1 MRPYLRPYLG
11 IDLGTAN
18 TLVYMKG
25 KGIILNEPSVIAIN
39 KETSELL
46 KVGKEAKKM
55 IGKTP
60 ANIIAIR
67 PLKEGV
73 IADYNVAM
81 TMLKYFINTSMNGFS
96 FFKPTVVVGIPTDAT
111 QVERNALREAAL
123 DAGASKAFLIEE
135 AMATA
140 IGAGLD
146 VEEPSGNMIVDMGG
160 GTTEIA
166 VISLGN
172 IVLSK
177 SIRVAGDLIDQE
189 IINHIKS
196 KYNMV
201 IGEKTAE
208 RIKIEIGNVFDSPQ
222 YNELSMEVIGLDVL
236 SGLPKSV
243 IITGSEIRNAMRV
256 PVTKIVENI
265 KLAIEETPPELLY
278 DIVNRGIFLAGGG
291 ALIKGIKEL
300 LEKETLI
307 RVVIADD
314 PITCVARGA
323 GMVIDKINLIKSISQ
338 QA

>member
-1 MRPYLRPYLG
+1 LRPYLG

-60 ANIIAIR
+60 ANIIAVR

-81 TMLKYFINTSMNGFS
+81 TMLKYFINTALNGFS
-96 FFKPTVVVGIPTDAT
+96 FFKPSVVVGIPTDAT

-123 DAGASKAFLIEE
+123 DAGSSKAFLIEE

-146 VEEPSGNMIVDMGG
+146 VEEPSGNMIVDIGG

-222 YNELSMEVIGLDVL
+222 YSDLSMEVIGLDVL

-243 IITGSEIRNAMRV
+243 TITGSEIRNAMRV
-256 PVTKIVENI
+256 PVSKIVENI

-291 ALIKGIKEL
+291 ALIKGMKEL

-338 QA
+338 KA

>member
-1 MRPYLRPYLG
+1 MRPYLG

-39 KETSELL
+39 KDTSELL

-81 TMLKYFINTSMNGFS
+81 TMLKYFINTALNGFS
-96 FFKPTVVVGIPTDAT
+96 FFKPMVVVGIPTDAT

-123 DAGASKAFLIEE
+123 DAGSSKAFLIEE

-146 VEEPSGNMIVDMGG
+146 VEEPSGNMIVDIGG

-222 YNELSMEVIGLDVL
+222 YNDLSMEVIGLDVL
-236 SGLPKSV
+236 TGLPKSV
-243 IITGSEIRNAMRV
+243 TITGSEIRNAMRI
-256 PVTKIVENI
+256 PVNKIVENI

-300 LEKETLI
+300 LERETLI

-338 QA
+338 KA

>member
-1 MRPYLRPYLG
+1 
-11 IDLGTAN
+11 
-18 TLVYMKG
+18 MKG

-60 ANIIAIR
+60 ANIIAVR

-81 TMLKYFINTSMNGFS
+81 TMLKYFINTALNGFS
-96 FFKPTVVVGIPTDAT
+96 FFKPSVVVGIPTDAT

-123 DAGASKAFLIEE
+123 DAGSSKAFLIEE

-146 VEEPSGNMIVDMGG
+146 VEEPSGNMIVDIGG

-222 YNELSMEVIGLDVL
+222 YSDLSMEVIGLDVL

-243 IITGSEIRNAMRV
+243 TITGSEIRNAMRV
-256 PVTKIVENI
+256 PVSKIVENI

-291 ALIKGIKEL
+291 AMIKGIKEL

-338 QA
+338 KA

>member
-1 MRPYLRPYLG
+1 MKSYLRSYLG

-18 TLVYMKG
+18 TLVYMKN

-39 KETSELL
+39 KDTSELL

-60 ANIIAIR
+60 SNIVAIR

-81 TMLKYFINTSMNGFS
+81 TMLKYFINSSIGGVS
-96 FFKPTVVVGIPTDAT
+96 FLKPVVVVGIPTDAS
-111 QVERNALREAAL
+111 QVERNALKEAAL
-123 DAGASKAFLIEE
+123 DAGANRAFLIEE

-146 VEEPSGNMIVDMGG
+146 VEEPSGNMIVDIGG

-172 IVLSK
+172 IVVSK
-177 SIRVAGDLIDQE
+177 SIRVAGDMIDQE
-189 IINHIKS
+189 IVNYIKS
-196 KYNMV
+196 RYNMI

-208 RIKIEIGNVFDSPQ
+208 KIKVEIGNVFDC
-222 YNELSMEVIGLDVL
+222 NEFNNLSMEVIGLDVL
-236 SGLPKSV
+236 TGLPRSL
-243 IITGSEIRNAMRV
+243 IISGSEIRNAIKTPINR
-256 PVTKIVENI
+256 IVENI

-291 ALIKGIKEL
+291 AMIKGIKDL

-323 GMVIDKINLIKSISQ
+323 GMVIDKINLLKTISNHG
-338 QA
+338 

>member
-1 MRPYLRPYLG
+1 MRPYLG

-60 ANIIAIR
+60 ANIIAVR

-81 TMLKYFINTSMNGFS
+81 TMLKYFINTAMNGFS
-96 FFKPTVVVGIPTDAT
+96 FFKPSVVVGIPTDAT

-123 DAGASKAFLIEE
+123 DAGSSKAFLIEE

-146 VEEPSGNMIVDMGG
+146 VEEPSGNMIVDIGG

-222 YNELSMEVIGLDVL
+222 YNDLSMEVIGLDVL

-243 IITGSEIRNAMRV
+243 TITGSEIRNAMRV
-256 PVTKIVENI
+256 PVSKIVENI

-291 ALIKGIKEL
+291 AMIKGIKEL

-338 QA
+338 KA

>member
-1 MRPYLRPYLG
+1 
-11 IDLGTAN
+11 
-18 TLVYMKG
+18 MKG

-39 KETSELL
+39 KDTSELL

-81 TMLKYFINTSMNGFS
+81 TMLKYFINTALNGFS
-96 FFKPTVVVGIPTDAT
+96 FFKPMVVVGIPTDAT

-123 DAGASKAFLIEE
+123 DAGSSKAFLIEE

-146 VEEPSGNMIVDMGG
+146 VEEPSGNMIVDIGG

-222 YNELSMEVIGLDVL
+222 YNDLSMEVIGLDVL
-236 SGLPKSV
+236 TGLPKSV
-243 IITGSEIRNAMRV
+243 TITGSEIRNAMRI
-256 PVTKIVENI
+256 PVNKIVENI

-300 LEKETLI
+300 LERETLI

-338 QA
+338 KA

>member
-1 MRPYLRPYLG
+1 MRSYLRPYLG

-39 KETSELL
+39 KDTSELL

-81 TMLKYFINTSMNGFS
+81 TMLKYFINTALNGFS
-96 FFKPTVVVGIPTDAT
+96 FFKPMVVVGIPTDAT

-123 DAGASKAFLIEE
+123 DAGSSKAFLIEE

-146 VEEPSGNMIVDMGG
+146 VEEPSGNMIVDIGG

-222 YNELSMEVIGLDVL
+222 YNDLSMEVIGLDVL
-236 SGLPKSV
+236 TGLPKSV
-243 IITGSEIRNAMRV
+243 TITGSEIRNAMRI
-256 PVTKIVENI
+256 PVNKIVENI

-300 LEKETLI
+300 LERETLI

-314 PITCVARGA
+314 PITCVARGQD
-323 GMVIDKINLIKSISQ
+323 GY
-338 QA
+338 

>member
-1 MRPYLRPYLG
+1 MRSYLRPYLG

-39 KETSELL
+39 KDTSELL

-81 TMLKYFINTSMNGFS
+81 TMLKYFINTALNGFS
-96 FFKPTVVVGIPTDAT
+96 FFKPMVVVGIPTDAT

-123 DAGASKAFLIEE
+123 DAGSSKAFLIEE

-146 VEEPSGNMIVDMGG
+146 VEEPSGNMIVDIGG

-189 IINHIKS
+189 IIDYLKS
-196 KYNMV
+196 RYNMV

-222 YNELSMEVIGLDVL
+222 YNDLSMEVIGLDVL
-236 SGLPKSV
+236 TGLPKSV
-243 IITGSEIRNAMRV
+243 TITGSEIRNAMRI
-256 PVTKIVENI
+256 PVNKIVENI

-300 LEKETLI
+300 LERETLI

-338 QA
+338 KA

>member
-1 MRPYLRPYLG
+1 MKSYMRPYLG

-18 TLVYMKG
+18 TLVYIKG

-46 KVGKEAKKM
+46 KVGKEAKRM

-81 TMLKYFINTSMNGFS
+81 TMLKYFINTALNGFS
-96 FFKPTVVVGIPTDAT
+96 FFKPSVVVGIPTDAT

-146 VEEPSGNMIVDMGG
+146 VEEPSGNMIVDIGG

-189 IINHIKS
+189 IIDYIKS
-196 KYNMV
+196 RYNMV

-208 RIKIEIGNVFDSPQ
+208 RVKIEIGNVFDSPQ
-222 YNELSMEVIGLDVL
+222 YNDLSMEVIGLDVL

-243 IITGSEIRNAMRV
+243 TITGSEIRNAMRV

-291 ALIKGIKEL
+291 AMIKGIKEL

-323 GMVIDKINLIKSISQ
+323 GMVIDKINLIKSISKK
-338 QA
+338 A

>member
-1 MRPYLRPYLG
+1 MKSYLRSYLG

-18 TLVYMKG
+18 TLVYMKN

-39 KETSELL
+39 KDTSELL

-60 ANIIAIR
+60 SNIVAIR

-81 TMLKYFINTSMNGFS
+81 TMLKYFINSSIGGVS
-96 FFKPTVVVGIPTDAT
+96 FLKPVVVVGIPTDAS
-111 QVERNALREAAL
+111 QVERNALKEAAL
-123 DAGASKAFLIEE
+123 DAGANRAFLIEE

-146 VEEPSGNMIVDMGG
+146 VEEPSGNMIVDIGG

-172 IVLSK
+172 IVVSK
-177 SIRVAGDLIDQE
+177 SIRVAGDMIDQE
-189 IINHIKS
+189 IVNYMKS
-196 KYNMV
+196 RYNMI

-208 RIKIEIGNVFDSPQ
+208 KIKIEIGNAFDSPE

-236 SGLPKSV
+236 TGLPKSV
-243 IITGSEIRNAMRV
+243 VIKGSEIRNAIKTPINR
-256 PVTKIVENI
+256 IVENI
-265 KLAIEETPPELLY
+265 KSAIEETPPELLY

-291 ALIKGIKEL
+291 AMIKGIKDL

-307 RVVIADD
+307 RVVVADD

-323 GMVIDKINLIKSISQ
+323 GMVIDKINLLKTISNHG
-338 QA
+338 

>member
-1 MRPYLRPYLG
+1 
-11 IDLGTAN
+11 
-18 TLVYMKG
+18 MKG

-39 KETSELL
+39 KDTSELL

-81 TMLKYFINTSMNGFS
+81 TMLKYFINTALNGFS
-96 FFKPTVVVGIPTDAT
+96 FFKPMVVVGIPTDAT

-123 DAGASKAFLIEE
+123 DAGSSKAFLIEE

-146 VEEPSGNMIVDMGG
+146 VEEPSGNMIVDIGG

-222 YNELSMEVIGLDVL
+222 YNDLSMEVIGLDVL

-243 IITGSEIRNAMRV
+243 TITGSEIRNAMRI
-256 PVTKIVENI
+256 PVNKIVENI

-300 LEKETLI
+300 LERETLI

-338 QA
+338 KA

>member
-1 MRPYLRPYLG
+1 MRSYLRPYLG

-60 ANIIAIR
+60 ANIIAVR

-81 TMLKYFINTSMNGFS
+81 TMLKYFINTAMNGFS
-96 FFKPTVVVGIPTDAT
+96 FFKPSVVVGIPTDAT

-123 DAGASKAFLIEE
+123 DAGSSKAFLIEE

-146 VEEPSGNMIVDMGG
+146 VEEPSGNMIVDIGG

-222 YNELSMEVIGLDVL
+222 YNDLSMEVIGLDVL

-243 IITGSEIRNAMRV
+243 TITGSEIRNAMRV
-256 PVTKIVENI
+256 PVSKIVENI

-291 ALIKGIKEL
+291 AMIKGIKEL

-338 QA
+338 KA

>member
-1 MRPYLRPYLG
+1 
-11 IDLGTAN
+11 
-18 TLVYMKG
+18 
-25 KGIILNEPSVIAIN
+25 
-39 KETSELL
+39 L

-60 ANIIAIR
+60 SNIVAIR

-81 TMLKYFINTSMNGFS
+81 TMLKYFINSSIGGVS
-96 FFKPTVVVGIPTDAT
+96 FLKPVVVVGIPTDAS
-111 QVERNALREAAL
+111 QVERNALKEAAL
-123 DAGASKAFLIEE
+123 DAGANRAFLIEE

-146 VEEPSGNMIVDMGG
+146 VEEPSGNMIVDI

-172 IVLSK
+172 IVVSK
-177 SIRVAGDLIDQE
+177 SIRVAGDMIDQE
-189 IINHIKS
+189 IVNYMKS
-196 KYNMV
+196 RYNMI

-208 RIKIEIGNVFDSPQ
+208 KIKIEIGNAFDSPE

-236 SGLPKSV
+236 TGLPRSL
-243 IITGSEIRNAMRV
+243 IISGSEIRNAIKTPINR
-256 PVTKIVENI
+256 IVENI
-265 KLAIEETPPELLY
+265 KSAIEETPPELLY

-291 ALIKGIKEL
+291 AMIKGIKDL

-307 RVVIADD
+307 RVVVADD

-323 GMVIDKINLIKSISQ
+323 GMVIDKINLLKTISNHG
-338 QA
+338 

>member
-1 MRPYLRPYLG
+1 MRSYLRPYLG

-39 KETSELL
+39 KDTSELL

-81 TMLKYFINTSMNGFS
+81 TMLKYFINTALNGFS
-96 FFKPTVVVGIPTDAT
+96 FFKPMVVVGIPTDAT

-123 DAGASKAFLIEE
+123 DAGSSKAFLIEE

-146 VEEPSGNMIVDMGG
+146 VEEPSGNMIVDIGG

-222 YNELSMEVIGLDVL
+222 YNDLSMEVIGLDVL
-236 SGLPKSV
+236 TGLPKSV
-243 IITGSEIRNAMRV
+243 TITGSEIRNAMRI
-256 PVTKIVENI
+256 PVNKIVENI

-300 LEKETLI
+300 LERETLI

-338 QA
+338 KA

>member
-1 MRPYLRPYLG
+1 MRSYLRPYLG

-60 ANIIAIR
+60 ANIIAVR

-81 TMLKYFINTSMNGFS
+81 TMLKYFINTAMNGFS
-96 FFKPTVVVGIPTDAT
+96 FFKPSVVVGIPTDAT

-123 DAGASKAFLIEE
+123 DAGSSKAFLIEE

-146 VEEPSGNMIVDMGG
+146 VEEPSGNMIVDIGG

-222 YNELSMEVIGLDVL
+222 YSDLSMEVIGLDVL

-243 IITGSEIRNAMRV
+243 TITGSEIRNAMRV

-291 ALIKGIKEL
+291 AMIKGIKEL

-338 QA
+338 KA

>member
-1 MRPYLRPYLG
+1 MKSYLRSYLG

-18 TLVYMKG
+18 TLVYMKN

-39 KETSELL
+39 KDTSELL

-60 ANIIAIR
+60 SNIVAIR

-81 TMLKYFINTSMNGFS
+81 TMLKYFINSSIGGVS
-96 FFKPTVVVGIPTDAT
+96 FLKPVVVVGIPTDAS
-111 QVERNALREAAL
+111 QVERNALKEAAL
-123 DAGASKAFLIEE
+123 DAGANRAFLIEE

-146 VEEPSGNMIVDMGG
+146 VEEPSGNMIVDIGG

-172 IVLSK
+172 IVVSK
-177 SIRVAGDLIDQE
+177 SIRVAGDMIDQE
-189 IINHIKS
+189 IVNYMKS
-196 KYNMV
+196 RYNMI

-208 RIKIEIGNVFDSPQ
+208 KIKIEIGNAFDSPE

-236 SGLPKSV
+236 TGLPRSL
-243 IITGSEIRNAMRV
+243 IISGSEIRNAIKTPINR
-256 PVTKIVENI
+256 IVENI
-265 KLAIEETPPELLY
+265 KSAIEETPPELLY

-291 ALIKGIKEL
+291 AMIKGIKDL

-307 RVVIADD
+307 RVVVADD

-323 GMVIDKINLIKSISQ
+323 GMVIDKINLLKTISNHG
-338 QA
+338 

>member
-1 MRPYLRPYLG
+1 MRPYLG

-60 ANIIAIR
+60 ANIIAVR

-81 TMLKYFINTSMNGFS
+81 TMLKYFINTALNGFS
-96 FFKPTVVVGIPTDAT
+96 FFKPSVVVGIPTDAT

-123 DAGASKAFLIEE
+123 DAGSSKAFLIEE

-146 VEEPSGNMIVDMGG
+146 VEEPSGNMIVDIGG

-222 YNELSMEVIGLDVL
+222 YSDLSMEVIGLDVL

-243 IITGSEIRNAMRV
+243 TITGSEIRNAMRV
-256 PVTKIVENI
+256 PVSKIVENI

-291 ALIKGIKEL
+291 AMIKGIKEL

-338 QA
+338 KA